1 MILSKSYQI
10 QLMNMYKLIIENNQI
25 KLLKNID
32 ILKILKRIIQ
42 GIGEK
47 IIKK

>member
-1 MILSKSYQI
+1 
-10 QLMNMYKLIIENNQI
+10 MYKLIIENNQI